1 MDIIRARAIL
11 KLDVSRKKPEEIL
24 ELAEA
29 SWVYQ
34 GLPDEPHAILTSGLH
49 SDGYFNVNG
58 ALQFSNLCEVLVKK
72 LARQLP
78 LTPLLEDGIDAV
90 ASSSFAALTFGAE
103 VTRRLG
109 VMSVFT
115 EKKGK
120 DQVWTGRFELPSG
133 SRVLQVEELI
143 TTLGTTKKVKR
154 AILEANPDVEF
165 LEEYGRT
172 FVGTVVHRPQKL
184 VEYPDYKVISL
195 IGVEV
200 HNWEVEVCP
209 LCEGGSVAKAPKPN
223 WQEFQKYMQ
232 MKK

>member
-34 GLPDEPHAILTSGLH
+34 GFPEEPHALLTSGLH
-49 SDGYFNVNG
+49 SDGYYNVNE
-58 ALQFSNLCEVLVKK
+58 ATQFSNLCETLAKK
-72 LARQLP
+72 LVETLP
-78 LTPLLEDGIDAV
+78 ELIRERMDVV
-90 ASSSFAALTFGAE
+90 ASSSFAAITFGAE
-103 VTRRLG
+103 VARRLG

-120 DQVWTGRFELPSG
+120 EQVWTGRFDLPAG
-133 SRVLQVEELI
+133 ARVLQVEELI

-184 VEYPDYKVISL
+184 VEYSDYKVISL

-200 HNWEVEVCP
+200 HNWEAEECP
-209 LCEGGSVAKAPKPN
+209 LCKASSKALKPKPN
-223 WQEFQKYMQ
+223 WQEFQRYMQ